1 MRPTDL
7 RSVDDAV
14 VYKGGR
20 QAGTLRRDGTDVVF
34 GYLDDYLA
42 DTSAPQLA
50 WTIPKA
56 ATEVRSSAESVPPFF
71 AGLLPEGVRL
81 RAVVT
86 GTRTS
91 EDDHLTLLLA
101 VGADAVGDVSVVP
114 PGTPFGDSAP
124 ALDLDA
130 AGVADLREVFDR
142 IVGADSLSYDQAA
155 IPGVQPKV
163 SAAMISSPLW
173 TTSGPAILKL
183 TPDRDYPR
191 LVENEDFFLRM
202 ARACELTTPAHR
214 LIHDR
219 HGRSGLVVLRFDR
232 ALDGG
237 TERRLAQEDAC
248 QVMGVYPASKYRLRT
263 QDVIAALAGRCE
275 SGGGSRQAATVRLL
289 QLVAFSYLIG
299 NGDLHG
305 KNFSIHRP
313 LDGPWEPTPVYDLV
327 STQPYLSWRDP
338 MALDLYGRANRLN
351 HRHLVDAGE
360 RLGVTA
366 RAVSRM
372 LARLTARAAGW
383 PVRVGE
389 IGLEP
394 RATELLHDTIVRRIG
409 ELTPG

>member
-1 MRPTDL
+1 MPSDL
-7 RSVDDAV
+7 RSINEAV

-20 QAGTLRRDGTDVVF
+20 RAGRLRRDGTDIVF
-34 GYLDDYLA
+34 QYLEDYLA
-42 DTSAPQLA
+42 DDTAPQLA
-50 WTIPKA
+50 WTIPKNTA
-56 ATEVRSSAESVPPFF
+56 EVRSSAESVPPFF
-71 AGLLPEGVRL
+71 AGQLPEGVRL

-101 VGADAVGDVSVVP
+101 VGADTVGDVSVLP
-114 PGTPFGDSAP
+114 PDAPFADSSA
-124 ALDLDA
+124 ALDLDSA
-130 AGVADLREVFDR
+130 EVVDLREVFDH

-163 SAAMISSPLW
+163 SAAMISHPWW

-202 ARACELTTPAHR
+202 ARACELKTPVHR
-214 LIHDR
+214 LVHDR

-232 ALDGG
+232 VLEGG
-237 TERRLAQEDAC
+237 VERRLTQEDAC
-248 QVMGVYPASKYRLRT
+248 QVLGVYPASKYRLRT
-263 QDVIAALAGRCE
+263 EDVITTLAERCE
-275 SGGGSRQAATVRLL
+275 RGGGSRPAATLRLI

-299 NGDLHG
+299 NRDLHG

-313 LDGPWEPTPVYDLV
+313 DGGRWEPTPAYDLV
-327 STQPYLSWRDP
+327 STQPYLGWRDP
-338 MALDLYGRANRLN
+338 MALDLYGRASCLN
-351 HRHLVDAGE
+351 HRHLVESGE
-360 RLGVTA
+360 RLGITA

-372 LARLTARAAGW
+372 LSRMCERAASW
-383 PVRVGE
+383 TERVGE

-394 RATELLHDTIVRRIG
+394 RATELLHETIVRRIG

>member
-1 MRPTDL
+1 MPSDL
-7 RSVDDAV
+7 RSVDEAA
-14 VYKGGR
+14 VYKVGR
-20 QAGTLRRDGTDVVF
+20 PAGTLRREGTDIMF

-42 DTSAPQLA
+42 DTTAPQLA
-50 WTIPKA
+50 WTIPKTA
-56 ATEVRSSAESVPPFF
+56 AEIRSSAESVPPFF

-101 VGADAVGDVSVVP
+101 VGADTVGDVSVVP
-114 PGTPFGDSAP
+114 PGGPLGDSAP

-130 AGVADLREVFDR
+130 AEVADLREVFDR

-173 TTSGPAILKL
+173 TTSGPAVLKL

-202 ARACELTTPAHR
+202 ARGCELKTPAHR

-219 HGRSGLVVLRFDR
+219 QGRAGLVVLRFDR
-232 ALDGG
+232 VLDGG
-237 TERRLAQEDAC
+237 VERRLAQEDAC

-263 QDVIAALAGRCE
+263 EDVIATLADRCE
-275 SGGGSRQAATVRLL
+275 RSGGSRQATSLRLL

-313 LDGPWEPTPVYDLV
+313 DAGRWEPTPAYDLV
-327 STQPYLSWRDP
+327 STQPYTGWRDP
-338 MALDLYGRANRLN
+338 MALDLYGRANRLD
-351 HRHLVDAGE
+351 HRHLVESRE
-360 RLGVTA
+360 RLGVTG
-366 RAVSRM
+366 RATSRM
-372 LARLTARAAGW
+372 LARLCERAASWAG
-383 PVRVGE
+383 RVGE
-389 IGLEP
+389 IGLDARP
-394 RATELLHDTIVRRIG
+394 SELLHDTIVRRIG

>member
-1 MRPTDL
+1 MIPADL
-7 RSVDDAV
+7 RSVDEAV
-14 VYKGGR
+14 VHKSGR
-20 QAGTLRRDGTDVVF
+20 PAGTLRRDGTDIVVQ
-34 GYLDDYLA
+34 YLDAYLA
-42 DTSAPQLA
+42 DSTAPRLA
-50 WTIPKA
+50 WTIPKS
-56 ATEVRSSAESVPPFF
+56 TGEIRSSAESVPPFF

-101 VGADAVGDVSVVP
+101 VGADTVGDVSVLP
-114 PGTPFGDSAP
+114 RDAPFADSSP
-124 ALDLDA
+124 ALDLDSA
-130 AGVADLREVFDR
+130 DVVDLREVFDR

-163 SAAMISSPLW
+163 SAAMVSSPLW
-173 TTSGPAILKL
+173 TTRGPAILKL

-202 ARACELTTPAHR
+202 ARACELKTPAHR

-232 ALDGG
+232 VLHGV
-237 TERRLAQEDAC
+237 TEHRLAQEDAC
-248 QVMGVYPASKYRLRT
+248 QVIGVYPASKYRLRT
-263 QDVIAALAGRCE
+263 QDVIATLANRCE
-275 SGGGSRQAATVRLL
+275 VGGGSRHAATVRLL

-313 LDGPWEPTPVYDLV
+313 LDGPWEPTPAYDLV
-327 STQPYLSWRDP
+327 STQPYLNWRDP
-338 MALDLYGRANRLN
+338 MALDLYGRANRLD
-351 HRHLVDAGE
+351 HRHIVDAGE

-372 LARLTARAAGW
+372 LARLCERAAGW
-383 PVRVGE
+383 AERVGE
-389 IGLEP
+389 IGLDP
-394 RATELLHDTIVRRIG
+394 RPTELLHDTIVRRIG